1 MYTADVIMKI
11 VALGTA
17 RYLRSG
23 WNCFDL
29 AVTLAT
35 YVGLVLELVAA
46 DDSNLVY
53 LFTVRNIR

>member
-1 MYTADVIMKI
+1 VYTADVIVKI

-17 RYLRSG
+17 RYFRSG
-23 WNCFDL
+23 WNCFDF

-35 YVGLVLELVAA
+35 YVGLVLELIAA
-46 DDSNLVY
+46 DDSNLVF